1 MKTNNFLLST
11 LGLLTLSLS
20 TYAQTSDSEEW
31 QVRTLVKTGS
41 AVTASE
47 TLDNA
52 VVYTTGIRDPNLALV
67 NKDGAKELYV
77 SSLDGIIGKVDLKA
91 ETYSLVVNDQTIGN
105 NNGVTFSLDG
115 DTLVYTFDNN
125 QWASTTDGTGIPT
138 GIVCLKY
145 ALRSED
151 FKTAYDYA
159 YGFGAYTPAYNPM
172 DKSIYYTSW
181 GETGL
186 YKVQDN
192 SSTGHK
198 EAKWLLNTRTN
209 GANARIAIHPTGKYI
224 YVFWQGWMYR
234 ISYNEGTRTYDTPTL
249 FAGKDNEV
257 GYQNGRGT
265 EARFWFDKSYGVF
278 VKNPLYAGLDDEYD
292 FYVTDT
298 GNNCIRK
305 ITPYGDVSLFAGT
318 PVGCGAADGAALS
331 AAFDRPA
338 GIAYDEETQT
348 FYVADSNGIR
358 TISNDSA
365 TGIRSLE
372 NVSQNAGKATIYN
385 LAGQRVGANYRGIV
399 IQNGKKM
406 VRK

>member
-1 MKTNNFLLST
+1 M

-31 QVRTLVKTGS
+31 LVGTLVKSGS

-52 VVYTTGIRDPNLALV
+52 VVYTTGYREPNLALV

-77 SSLDGIIGKVDLKA
+77 SSLDGIIGKIDLKA
-91 ETYSLVVNDQTIGN
+91 KTYSLVVNDQTIGD
-105 NNGVTFSLDG
+105 NNGVVFSLDG
-115 DTLVYTFDNN
+115 DTLVYTFANN
-125 QWASTTDGTGIPT
+125 QWGSTTDGTGIPT
-138 GIVCLKY
+138 DMVCLKY

-172 DKSIYYTSW
+172 DKSIYYTTW

-192 SSTGHK
+192 AATGHK
-198 EAKWLLNTRTN
+198 EARWLLNTRTS

-224 YVFWQGWMYR
+224 YVFWKSWIYR
-234 ISYNEGTRTYDTPTL
+234 ISYNEGTKTYDTPTL
-249 FAGKDNEV
+249 FAGKDKDEEG

-265 EARFWFDKSYGVF
+265 EARFRFEKSYGVF
-278 VKNPLYAGLDDEYD
+278 VKNPLYEGLDDEYD
-292 FYVTDT
+292 FYVTDA
-298 GNNCIRK
+298 GNSCIRK

-318 PVGCGAADGAALS
+318 PAAWSGGAADGAALS

-358 TISNDSA
+358 TISNNST

-372 NVSQNAGKATIYN
+372 NGSRDAGKATIYN